1 MFKPGDSKNV
11 PFETKGTQ
19 REFWLG
25 HGSWKR
31 FQGRARRAAGAVRG
45 AAGGA
50 GVPVREACVSVR
62 TAVSVSQ
69 GTALCRRV
77 LRAVMC

>member
-50 GVPVREACVSVR
+50 GVPVR
-62 TAVSVSQ
+62 
-69 GTALCRRV
+69 
-77 LRAVMC
+77 